1 MSSAISHWI
10 EAMRLRTLPA
20 GIVPVLTGSS
30 LAYHDSVLNPV
41 ASSVAL
47 ICALLIQIAT
57 NFANDYFDH
66 VKGADTE
73 ERVGFVR
80 ASSAG
85 LIPPQAMFNAA
96 VFTFGLAFLL
106 GLYLVWIGGWVILA
120 IGIAGII
127 SGFAYT
133 GGPYPLAYNGWGD
146 VFVFIFF
153 GIIAVSG
160 TYYVNARSW
169 SADALLLSLVIGA
182 LCTNILVV
190 NNLRDVET
198 DAKSNKRTLGVIF
211 GETFL
216 KVEYAVLLIVS
227 FIIPVLLWMYG
238 EFSYWILLPLL
249 SLPMAISIYIRII
262 NAEEKSLLN
271 PLLARSAQF
280 MTLFAVLLSAGLI
293 IS

>member
-1 MSSAISHWI
+1 MSSAITHWI

-80 ASSAG
+80 ASSSG
-85 LIPPQAMFNAA
+85 LIPPRAMFNAA
-96 VFTFGLAFLL
+96 VLTFGLAFLL

-153 GIIAVSG
+153 GIIAVCG
-160 TYYVNARSW
+160 TYYVNALNW
-169 SADALLLSLVIGA
+169 SAEAFLLSLVIGA

-198 DAKSNKRTLGVIF
+198 DAKTNKRTLGVIF

-216 KVEYAVLLIVS
+216 KFEYALLLLLS
-227 FIIPVLLWMYG
+227 FIIPILLWLNG
-238 EFSYWILLPLL
+238 DFNAWIMLPLL
-249 SLPMAISIYIRII
+249 TLPMAIPLYIRII

-271 PLLARSAQF
+271 PLLASSAQF